1 MESATTK
8 IHDLLQRHLFDDAV
22 LVAEDSYKRNPTSTQ
37 TLVEYVSLLLR
48 LGHLKVAESILASRR
63 YSTKDGLSVYYLY
76 EEVYGRTGNL
86 EKLNELRAALNSSEL
101 EALSALQATRKPEAG
116 FANEHVLIKD
126 EFLRLLRRLI
136 NSEVITEPQ
145 AKKAFTLLKAGHVL
159 EGKIVLK
166 ELAHSMKG
174 ERSPKLLL
182 LAEIALLNGRYDTAK
197 IRYKR
202 LLESFDDKSWTYNR
216 LGDIE
221 LIEGNKDHAL
231 EMYQK
236 ALSYNQEDSS
246 SYLDIIRT
254 HILKGDHR
262 AAKKAYNIASEHL
275 DESELQQFKLNIENL
290 PTPSSTS
297 DICGLCWTEMGGD
310 VLPIEILVKPGSGNL
325 ILTGNM
331 GLDMRESAQTAH
343 SYCTSRG
350 VLKRNGT
357 LLSDIHVN
365 VSKASIHKDGPSA
378 GLAFAIG
385 MLAKCTG
392 DTVSDKSAFTGELTL
407 NGDVLPVGGIRSK
420 VVAAYI
426 NGIAQVFIPR
436 MNFYELGSL
445 PGRVKSAVSIHL
457 ASNIRQVEAILWPR

>member
-1 MESATTK
+1 MESTTAK
-8 IHDLLQRHLFDDAV
+8 IYDLLQRHLFDDAV
-22 LVAEDSYKRNPTSTQ
+22 LLAEKAYKNNTKSKQ

-48 LGHLKVAESILASRR
+48 LGHLKVAESILESRR
-63 YSTKDGLSVYYLY
+63 YSTNDGLSVYYLY

-86 EKLNELRAALNSSEL
+86 SKLNEIRASLKSTEL
-101 EALSALQATRKPEAG
+101 DALSALQATRKPEAG
-116 FANEHVLIKD
+116 YSNEHALIKD

-136 NSEVITEPQ
+136 NSKVITEPQ

-166 ELAHSMKG
+166 ELAHSLKG
-174 ERSPKLLL
+174 ESSPRLLL

-197 IRYKR
+197 NRYNK
-202 LLESFDDKSWTYNR
+202 LLESFNDVNWIFNR
-216 LGDIE
+216 LGDIA
-221 LIEGNKDHAL
+221 LIEGNKNHAL
-231 EMYQK
+231 DMYQK
-236 ALSYNQEDSS
+236 ALSYNPEDSS

-254 HILKGDHR
+254 HISKGDLR

-275 DESELQQFKLNIENL
+275 DASELQQFKLNIEKL
-290 PTPSSTS
+290 PIPSSAS

-310 VLPIEILVKPGSGNL
+310 VLPIEILVKPGGGNL

-343 SYCTSRG
+343 SYCMSRG

-357 LLSDIHVN
+357 IQSDIHVN

-392 DTVSDKSAFTGELTL
+392 ETISDTNAFTGELTL

-445 PGRVKSAVSIHL
+445 PGRVKSTVSIHL
-457 ASNIRQVEAILWPR
+457 VNNIREVEAILWPR